1 MKYSLHSLFLY
12 ISIFFMYFSIELIR
26 ESDRQAEANWAVAE
40 NVITSNQVKEKKRQE
55 LNEAIHPSRK
65 PLHKFFLLISFIT
78 SCAALAMLIGQIV
91 GLVFQS
97 NNGPVE
103 YVLRFYTIVL
113 CIVCIMVEYE
123 WTVFGR
129 ESKILHFWITRGLY
143 YAFIGVLGLDQIVQV
158 AQARM
163 LQRLTLQQQQYLQ
176 IVQILT
182 KTITREIKQ
191 KQYL

>member
-1 MKYSLHSLFLY
+1 M
-12 ISIFFMYFSIELIR
+12 
-26 ESDRQAEANWAVAE
+26 D
-40 NVITSNQVKEKKRQE
+40 
-55 LNEAIHPSRK
+55 
-65 PLHKFFLLISFIT
+65 KFFLLISFIT

-123 WTVFGR
+123 WTAFGR

-143 YAFIGVLGLDQIVQV
+143 YAFIGVLGLDQIDNSGDTNSSLSWSDMAHNYIFVV
-158 AQARM
+158 AWAILLCGCLYFFM
-163 LQRLTLQQQQYLQ
+163 GLFCLQ
-176 IVQILT
+176 IVHDKLRKDYDERCQQAPNVQQ
-182 KTITREIKQ
+182 TISTYQEANNNV
-191 KQYL
+191 